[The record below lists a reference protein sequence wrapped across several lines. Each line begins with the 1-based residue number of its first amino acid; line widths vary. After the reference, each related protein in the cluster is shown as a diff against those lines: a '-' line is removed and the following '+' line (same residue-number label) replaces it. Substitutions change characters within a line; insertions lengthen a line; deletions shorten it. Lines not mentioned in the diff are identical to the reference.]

1 MGDVVFKVGN
11 WRFEEVGFIDGGNG
25 PWNVP
30 PWLICCNR
38 PRRGVSYRPCKHQGT
53 VIRPWFNDDW
63 TIDYGGKERIIPKT
77 VKARVERYM
86 ESLRSKYE

>member
-1 MGDVVFKVGN
+1 MGDVVFKLGN
-11 WRFEEVGFIDGGNG
+11 WRFEEVGFVDGGNG

-30 PWLICCNR
+30 PWLICGK
-38 PRRGVSYRPCKHQGT
+38 PRERGMVLCKHHGT